1 MKKQDSPGKCP
12 RNSMSHSLTRVV
24 GSAVAGAP
32 ETMTEN
38 LLLWC
43 SYKVSLTQCMC
54 ACMCVCV
61 CVSEGASE
69 TYLKMV

>member
-1 MKKQDSPGKCP
+1 
-12 RNSMSHSLTRVV
+12 MSHSLTRVV

-43 SYKVSLTQCMC
+43 GYKVSLTQ
-54 ACMCVCV
+54 CMCVCV
-61 CVSEGASE
+61 CVSEGVSE